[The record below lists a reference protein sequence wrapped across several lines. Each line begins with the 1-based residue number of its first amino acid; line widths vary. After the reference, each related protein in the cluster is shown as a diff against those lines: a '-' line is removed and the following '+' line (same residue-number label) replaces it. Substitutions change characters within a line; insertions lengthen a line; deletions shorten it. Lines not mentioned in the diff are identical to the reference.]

1 MLEFRRFLY
10 YALLLVM
17 AVSLV
22 SSCGGS
28 KQSAN
33 IRRIERDSRRNPPP
47 TDMEANAANSR
58 TVRRVL
64 RNEERRDRDA
74 ERDAQRASN
83 EAIQRHRDMQTP
95 ETRERMDRNLRE
107 TNRRYNEPFF
117 SRLFRRK
124 TEQEK
129 IDRQREREAQ
139 RRLDARRG

>member
-1 MLEFRRFLY
+1 
-10 YALLLVM
+10 
-17 AVSLV
+17 
-22 SSCGGS
+22 
-28 KQSAN
+28 
-33 IRRIERDSRRNPPP
+33 
-47 TDMEANAANSR
+47 MEANAATSR